1 MVHYILSLPVNRD
14 NLLDRPTRK
23 FTVDISDILYLLST
37 VAHTG
42 VEQDD
47 IQNTKEED
55 EEDSVMAD
63 VMS

>member
-1 MVHYILSLPVNRD
+1 MNRD